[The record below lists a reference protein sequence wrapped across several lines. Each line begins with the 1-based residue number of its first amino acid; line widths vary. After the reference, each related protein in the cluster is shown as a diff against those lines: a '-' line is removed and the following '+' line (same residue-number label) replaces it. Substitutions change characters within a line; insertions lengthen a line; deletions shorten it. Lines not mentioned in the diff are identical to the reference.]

1 MCKWNL
7 HRGGEVEAMR
17 TRWHGSGSEEELVER
32 TGQRRVYTIGISPA
46 AGGNDTS
53 NRKHSIRTV
62 ITGKESIIRDTS
74 HRERGKGRGD
84 RKGSGDGSGGGGEVS
99 ERPEGAEIVGIRRKR
114 GKKGDI
120 IATLR

>member
-17 TRWHGSGSEEELVER
+17 TRWYRGGSEEELVECA
-32 TGQRRVYTIGISPA
+32 GQRRVYTIGISPA
-46 AGGNDTS
+46 ACGNDTS

-62 ITGKESIIRDTS
+62 ITGKESIIQDTS
-74 HRERGKGRGD
+74 HREWGKGRGD
-84 RKGSGDGSGGGGEVS
+84 WKGSGDGSGGGGEVS

-120 IATLR
+120 IAGSK